1 MQIQAEKQPG
11 LERIVFKAAETLRPL
26 EDHADLEVFPRR
38 WPLGPGKGRSVWG
51 SGFRVQGSG
60 FRV

>member
-11 LERIVFKAAETLRPL
+11 LERIAFKAAETLRPL

-38 WPLGPGKGRSVWG
+38 GPWG
-51 SGFRVQGSG
+51 LARVGGFGVQVSGFRV
-60 FRV
+60 